1 MADDG
6 LVLWY
11 AWLAQEWV
19 EALPI
24 GAGRLGAM
32 VLGGAGTE
40 RLHFNDDTLWSGVP
54 REWRTRCDRQPRAQ

>member
-40 RLHFNDDTLWSGVP
+40 RLHFNDDTL
-54 REWRTRCDRQPRAQ
+54 